1 MLTQAPTIKEINK
14 ALLLKES
21 NTAAT
26 MSEQMQNVLIFA
38 NNHQGI
44 AAGKGALAQ
53 GPFTIEAWVYL
64 TNPATETQIIFAEGT
79 ALLYLESGELK
90 FRANSSVEPITS
102 VGAELLPGQWYHVAI
117 SRRSRRPGDTKLYIN
132 GKQNDHQISVPAI
145 TTIGHTYLATHPEQ
159 LHHRLQGKLLEVRV
173 WRHARSQAEIQANIT
188 SLLSGRELGLVRCWS
203 LTEGM
208 GTVIADKTLNR
219 VQGKVL
225 GEATWESSVIPM
237 QVNTNRSTH
246 LCHATGMEDYGYWFK
261 EISQWQKD
269 TSLTDHPYLRGRIWG

>member
-1 MLTQAPTIKEINK
+1 MLPQESTIKNIRK
-14 ALLLKES
+14 SPLLQES

-26 MSEQMQNVLIFA
+26 MSEQMQNILVFA
-38 NNHQGI
+38 NDHQGI

-102 VGAELLPGQWYHVAI
+102 VGAELLPDQWYHLAI

-132 GKQNDHQISVPAI
+132 SEQNDNQISVPAI
-145 TTIGHTYLATHPEQ
+145 TTIGHTYLATHPE
-159 LHHRLQGKLLEVRV
+159 RSNCGLQGKLLEVRV
-173 WRHARSQAEIQANIT
+173 WRHARSHSEIQANMMYF
-188 SLLSGRELGLVRCWS
+188 LSGRELGLVRCWS

-225 GEATWESSVIPM
+225 GDATWESSTVPV

-269 TSLTDHPYLRGRIWG
+269 VSQNDRPYLRGRIWG